1 MLIGFLL
8 CAAGWVLPW
17 LWPAGQVGVLAFVAM
32 LLLGGVGGV
41 LIFINF
47 LAMRQAVTPAPLL
60 GRMTATMRWLILIP
74 AIPGALLGG
83 WIGEHAGLVQ
93 ALGAA
98 GLGAAVLAVL
108 GWRGGVIAAV
118 RVLPS
123 PADDA
128 PDVAPAKGG

>member
-1 MLIGFLL
+1 
-8 CAAGWVLPW
+8 
-17 LWPAGQVGVLAFVAM
+17 
-32 LLLGGVGGV
+32 
-41 LIFINF
+41 
-47 LAMRQAVTPAPLL
+47 
-60 GRMTATMRWLILIP
+60 MRWLILLP

-128 PDVAPAKGG
+128 PEAHPPRAADSASGGQAAAVQRRARSGRPRR